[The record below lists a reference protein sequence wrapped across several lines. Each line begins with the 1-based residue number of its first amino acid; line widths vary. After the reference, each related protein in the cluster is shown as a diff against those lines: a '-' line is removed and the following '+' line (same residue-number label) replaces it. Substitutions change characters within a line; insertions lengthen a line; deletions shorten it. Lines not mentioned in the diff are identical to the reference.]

1 MKKRI
6 LVALLFASLTGTAL
20 IAQNTIPAS
29 AKTQEA
35 IAMGIVFPSTD
46 EEMLVL
52 NTKAEK
58 LVWVEAV
65 KGTVQPENVF
75 QLVKHTGEE
84 VVLTLEQLLNIN
96 PLLYEL
102 PQQVNRCENLVIQ
115 TADGSYHMLVVRSET
130 MMANEI
136 KRASIKTK

>member
-6 LVALLFASLTGTAL
+6 LVALLFASLTGNAL
-20 IAQNTIPAS
+20 TAQNTIPAS

-102 PQQVNRCENLVIQ
+102 PQQVNRCENLLIQ

>member
-35 IAMGIVFPSTD
+35 IALGIVSPSTD

-75 QLVKHTGEE
+75 PLVKHTGEE

-102 PQQVNRCENLVIQ
+102 PQQVNRCENLLIQ

>member
-102 PQQVNRCENLVIQ
+102 PQQVNRCENLLIQ